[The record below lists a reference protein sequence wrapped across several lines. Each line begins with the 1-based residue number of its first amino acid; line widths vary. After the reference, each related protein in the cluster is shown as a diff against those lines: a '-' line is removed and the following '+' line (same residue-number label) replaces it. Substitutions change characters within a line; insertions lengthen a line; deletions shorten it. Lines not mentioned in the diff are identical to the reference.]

1 MMKILKRIAALMLSA
16 AMVMGLSAC
25 NEVEK
30 AENTLNSTMTA
41 LQSGDFVTAAGYIKD
56 TDVLTSNETFNTY
69 KDNADFI
76 NAIFSKLNYK
86 INSSELIDNSTVKMN
101 VEITNVNMKT
111 VLSNAISDLFTL
123 AFSNIFASEEEQMSD
138 EDMQNKMIELIA
150 EGINAEDAETV
161 TNTVDVNAVK
171 TDSGWKIDADNTVID
186 AVTGGLLS
194 AVESMG
200 SAFGE

>member
-1 MMKILKRIAALMLSA
+1 MKILKRIAALMLSA